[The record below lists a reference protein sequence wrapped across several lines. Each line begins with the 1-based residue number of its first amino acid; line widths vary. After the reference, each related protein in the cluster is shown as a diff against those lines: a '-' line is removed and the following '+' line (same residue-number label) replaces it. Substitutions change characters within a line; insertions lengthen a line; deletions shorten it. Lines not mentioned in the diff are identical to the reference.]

1 MQEKKE
7 ASERAEQQRG
17 KEAEKV
23 TTDKVIRSVAIGG
36 IVILVLFLM
45 IRGCGTITPKES
57 ETICDRSDAWLYAKG
72 AVEDVLKN
80 PDDADFH
87 NPYSW
92 KVEDDPKFTGQY
104 LVTGEV
110 TATNSFNAK
119 LRQTFTAVVRC
130 ERGTWYTGKVT
141 MR

>member
-1 MQEKKE
+1 MWIGVSLFVIFMWRACST
-7 ASERAEQQRG
+7 ASP
-17 KEAEKV
+17 
-23 TTDKVIRSVAIGG
+23 TTPS
-36 IVILVLFLM
+36 
-45 IRGCGTITPKES
+45 
-57 ETICDRSDAWLYAKG
+57 TICDRSDAWLYAQG

-87 NPYSW
+87 NPYGW
-92 KVEDDPKFTGQY
+92 KVEEDPTVTGQS

-141 MR
+141 MQ